1 MTDKNIKK
9 TQNNTAL
16 PREDVQLY
24 RLFAIFGAAI
34 IGFAGLRLLNESKL
48 LSFLLQGG
56 IWGALVLLI
65 LSIAWPIYIR
75 CVRKIDESGKV
86 FTSVGV
92 AYFLIPVF
100 LMLVTYPV
108 FNNANVKYQVAFA
121 GISIFAV
128 IYNIFK
134 REFKNISAL
143 TFVCAALLYYVHA
156 TTYNWL
162 ENAIAIAAKILIFVI
177 PAAVIILL
185 VCSLMSKNGSVKMS
199 GREIY
204 RLPSKFAGILTLI
217 LCAFFI
223 AAGLILLFVPE
234 AFLYIMV
241 SLLALYI
248 IIGIVCTI
256 RLI

>member
-121 GISIFAV
+121 GISTLSPLSQIDLTSPPPAPTAV
-128 IYNIFK
+128 PSAVPLPSSPP
-134 REFKNISAL
+134 ESAL
-143 TFVCAALLYYVHA
+143 ITSPAVA
-156 TTYNWL
+156 
-162 ENAIAIAAKILIFVI
+162 
-177 PAAVIILL
+177 PAAEPTAR
-185 VCSLMSKNGSVKMS
+185 SF
-199 GREIY
+199 
-204 RLPSKFAGILTLI
+204 P
-217 LCAFFI
+217 
-223 AAGLILLFVPE
+223 
-234 AFLYIMV
+234 
-241 SLLALYI
+241 
-248 IIGIVCTI
+248 
-256 RLI
+256 